1 MITALLLASAQ
12 ISPSA
17 GTLPE
22 DPNSDG
28 EILVTAS
35 LLPVHSSN
43 APASTTFFDED
54 LIDALGL
61 TAASDLV
68 RLAPGVSV
76 ATSGARG
83 TETVVRIRG
92 AESHHTLVFIDG
104 IAFNDVAAAN
114 AARFDTFSAGGLD
127 RIELIRGPQSAL
139 WGSEA
144 LGGVVALTSP
154 DPLGRRRA
162 EAAFETGSGD
172 FHRADAEFATGG
184 QRAGLSATASWAR
197 GDGIDIIG
205 GGTGD
210 RDGFETLT
218 LGLKGVGRFGA
229 FEAGAVGRKINHE
242 IDFDGVDPFTF
253 RRADTRDS
261 SVADTA
267 AVRGWVGF
275 DDGSGW
281 SARLEAQHLD
291 SENRNRVG
299 AVRTTDS
306 RGRRTRFGGRVGR
319 RLEAAGARHDLVMAV
334 EREEE
339 KFTTADAGGNGP
351 GRSLDRART
360 AFVAEWRAIWGDR
373 VTTDLAVRHDDFD
386 RFVDD
391 TTVRLN
397 AVVEM
402 GDGLQLLAGYGEGIA
417 QPSFTDLFGFPG
429 FPFVGNSDLRP
440 ERSRGFE
447 AGLRWRDRALT
458 LEAVLFSN
466 DLEDEIVEDFSV
478 FPSSVVNASGKSRRR
493 GLELAAIW
501 QPTASLR
508 LNLNYTRLDSREG
521 DAGDSAREIRRPR
534 NTANV
539 FADWR
544 SGPYTIGA
552 SFAYVGRRTDRDFD
566 LFPAPTVTLDD
577 YLLGGLR
584 LAYRLLPQVEAFARV
599 ENGFDADYQDVF
611 GYGQPGRSVHAGLR
625 VALGR

>member
-1 MITALLLASAQ
+1 M
-12 ISPSA
+12 
-17 GTLPE
+17 
-22 DPNSDG
+22 
-28 EILVTAS
+28 
-35 LLPVHSSN
+35 
-43 APASTTFFDED
+43 
-54 LIDALGL
+54 
-61 TAASDLV
+61 
-68 RLAPGVSV
+68 
-76 ATSGARG
+76 
-83 TETVVRIRG
+83 
-92 AESHHTLVFIDG
+92 
-104 IAFNDVAAAN
+104 
-114 AARFDTFSAGGLD
+114 
-127 RIELIRGPQSAL
+127 
-139 WGSEA
+139 
-144 LGGVVALTSP
+144 
-154 DPLGRRRA
+154 
-162 EAAFETGSGD
+162 
-172 FHRADAEFATGG
+172 
-184 QRAGLSATASWAR
+184 
-197 GDGIDIIG
+197 
-205 GGTGD
+205 
-210 RDGFETLT
+210 
-218 LGLKGVGRFGA
+218 
-229 FEAGAVGRKINHE
+229 
-242 IDFDGVDPFTF
+242 
-253 RRADTRDS
+253 
-261 SVADTA
+261 
-267 AVRGWVGF
+267 
-275 DDGSGW
+275 
-281 SARLEAQHLD
+281 
-291 SENRNRVG
+291 
-299 AVRTTDS
+299 
-306 RGRRTRFGGRVGR
+306 GR

-552 SFAYVGRRTDRDFD
+552 GNKSKS
-566 LFPAPTVTLDD
+566 
-577 YLLGGLR
+577 
-584 LAYRLLPQVEAFARV
+584 
-599 ENGFDADYQDVF
+599 
-611 GYGQPGRSVHAGLR
+611 RSVR
-625 VALGR
+625 RPT